1 MRTVAILALPDVI
14 AFDLATPI
22 EMFGRARLP
31 GGEPAY
37 RVLVCSDAA
46 DVDAGPMRLI
56 PGDDLGALQ
65 RANTIMV
72 PGSREPERAV
82 PAPMIAAL
90 QESAARGTT
99 IASICVGA
107 FALAQAGLLDGRRAT
122 THWAAVDLFR
132 DLYPPV
138 LLEPSAMFV
147 RDGAVFTSAGAAAG
161 LDLCL
166 ELIRI
171 DYGMAVA
178 ADAARSAVMPLY
190 REGGQAPFILSRRSD
205 IPDDSLAGLLDW
217 LDGNAHRDLTLG
229 DLATRANMSV
239 RTLNRRFQEQLG
251 SSPMAALLG
260 VRVRRAREL
269 LESTGHP
276 IERIAHQVGF
286 GSAVNLRIQFKRAV
300 GMSPQAYR
308 QAFRAEGERR
318 SA

>member
-1 MRTVAILALPDVI
+1 MRTVAILAIPDVI

-22 EMFGRARLP
+22 EVFGRARLP
-31 GGEPAY
+31 GGAPAY

-46 DVDAGPMRLI
+46 EVNAGPMRLI
-56 PGDDLGALQ
+56 PGDDLGALR
-65 RANTIMV
+65 RADTIIV

-82 PAPMIAAL
+82 PVPMIAAL
-90 QESAARGTT
+90 QQSVARGTT

-107 FALAQAGLLDGRRAT
+107 FALAQAGLLNGRRAT

-132 DLYPPV
+132 NLYPKV
-138 LLEPSAMFV
+138 VLEPSAMFI
-147 RDGAVFTSAGAAAG
+147 RDEAVFTSAGAAAG

-171 DYGMAVA
+171 DYGIAVA

-190 REGGQAPFILSRRSD
+190 REGGQAPFILSRRSEA
-205 IPDDSLAGLLDW
+205 PDDPLAGLLGW
-217 LDGNAHRDLTLG
+217 LDGNAHRDLTLA

-260 VRVRRAREL
+260 VRVRQAREL

-276 IERIAHQVGF
+276 IEQIAHQVGF
-286 GSAVNLRIQFKRAV
+286 GSAVNLRIQFKRIV

-318 SA
+318 TA